1 MRKLDEAIERQQAIQ
16 RKRTIAWVLF
26 GVLAPVSLLFWL
38 EVVFALGHLPE
49 IGILQLLAELLLALI
64 ASYTAVQAYQSGM
77 QYNKLIADTSRLL
90 DDETE

>member
-1 MRKLDEAIERQQAIQ
+1 MRKLDDAIERQQAIQ

-64 ASYTAVQAYQSGM
+64 ASFTAVQAYQSGM
-77 QYNKLIADTSRLL
+77 QYNKLIAATSRLL
-90 DDETE
+90 DHEAE

>member
-1 MRKLDEAIERQQAIQ
+1 MLDDAIERQQAIQ
-16 RKRTIAWVLF
+16 RKRTVAWILF

-64 ASYTAVQAYQSGM
+64 ASFTAVQAYQSGM

-90 DDETE
+90 DDQTE

>member
-1 MRKLDEAIERQQAIQ
+1 MRTLDEAIERQQAIQ
-16 RKRTIAWVLF
+16 RKRTIAWIMF

-64 ASYTAVQAYQSGM
+64 ASFTAVQAYQSGM

-90 DDETE
+90 DDEAE

>member
-1 MRKLDEAIERQQAIQ
+1 MRKLDDAIERQQAIQ
-16 RKRTIAWVLF
+16 RKRTIAWILF

-64 ASYTAVQAYQSGM
+64 ASFTAVQAYQSGM
-77 QYNKLIADTSRLL
+77 RYNKSIADTSRLL
-90 DDETE
+90 DDEAE

>member
-16 RKRTIAWVLF
+16 RKRTIAWILF

-64 ASYTAVQAYQSGM
+64 ASFTAVQAYQSGT
-77 QYNKLIADTSRLL
+77 QYNKSIADTSRLL

>member
-64 ASYTAVQAYQSGM
+64 ASYAAMQAYQSGM

>member
-64 ASYTAVQAYQSGM
+64 ASYAAMQAYQSGM

-90 DDETE
+90 DDEAE

>member
-1 MRKLDEAIERQQAIQ
+1 MRKLDEAIERQQSIQ
-16 RKRTIAWVLF
+16 RKRTIAWILF

-49 IGILQLLAELLLALI
+49 IGILQLLAESLLALI
-64 ASYTAVQAYQSGM
+64 ASYTATQAYQSGM

-90 DDETE
+90 DDEAE

>member
-1 MRKLDEAIERQQAIQ
+1 MRKLDEAIERQQVIQ
-16 RKRTIAWVLF
+16 RKRTIAWILF
-26 GVLAPVSLLFWL
+26 GVLTPVSLLFWL

-64 ASYTAVQAYQSGM
+64 ASFTAVQAYHSGM
-77 QYNKLIADTSRLL
+77 QYNKSIADTSRLL

>member
-1 MRKLDEAIERQQAIQ
+1 MRKLDDAIERQQAIQ
-16 RKRTIAWVLF
+16 RKRTIAWILF

-38 EVVFALGHLPE
+38 EVVFALGHLPD

-64 ASYTAVQAYQSGM
+64 ATFTAVQAYQSGM
-77 QYNKLIADTSRLL
+77 QHNKLIADTSRLL

>member
-1 MRKLDEAIERQQAIQ
+1 MRKLDDAIERQQAIQ
-16 RKRTIAWVLF
+16 RKRTIAWILF

-49 IGILQLLAELLLALI
+49 IGILQLLAESLLALI

-90 DDETE
+90 DDEAE

>member
-1 MRKLDEAIERQQAIQ
+1 MRKLDEALERQQAIQ
-16 RKRTIAWVLF
+16 RKRTIAWIMF

-64 ASYTAVQAYQSGM
+64 ASFTAVQAYQSGM
-77 QYNKLIADTSRLL
+77 RYNKSIADTSRLL

>member
-1 MRKLDEAIERQQAIQ
+1 MRKLDEAIEHQQAIQ
-16 RKRTIAWVLF
+16 RKRTVAWILF

-49 IGILQLLAELLLALI
+49 IGILQLLAEFLLALI
-64 ASYTAVQAYQSGM
+64 ASFTAVQTYQSGM

-90 DDETE
+90 HDQTE

>member
-16 RKRTIAWVLF
+16 RKRTIAWIMF

-64 ASYTAVQAYQSGM
+64 ASFTAVQAYQSGM
-77 QYNKLIADTSRLL
+77 RYNKSIADTSRLL

>member
-1 MRKLDEAIERQQAIQ
+1 MRTLDEAIERQQAIQ
-16 RKRTIAWVLF
+16 RKRTIAWIMF

-64 ASYTAVQAYQSGM
+64 ASFTAVQAYQSGM

>member
-1 MRKLDEAIERQQAIQ
+1 MRTLDEAIERQQAIQ

-64 ASYTAVQAYQSGM
+64 ASYAAMQAYQSGM

>member
-16 RKRTIAWVLF
+16 RKRTIAWILF

-64 ASYTAVQAYQSGM
+64 ASFTAVQAYQSGM
-77 QYNKLIADTSRLL
+77 RYNKSIADTSRLL

>member
-1 MRKLDEAIERQQAIQ
+1 MRKLDEAIEHQQAIQ
-16 RKRTIAWVLF
+16 RKRTVAWILF

-64 ASYTAVQAYQSGM
+64 ASFTAVQAYQSGM

-90 DDETE
+90 HDQTE

>member
-1 MRKLDEAIERQQAIQ
+1 MRKLDEAIVRQQAIQ
-16 RKRTIAWVLF
+16 RKRTIAWILF

-64 ASYTAVQAYQSGM
+64 ASFTAVQAYQSGM

-90 DDETE
+90 DDEAE

>member
-1 MRKLDEAIERQQAIQ
+1 MRKLDDALERQQAIQ
-16 RKRTIAWVLF
+16 RKRTIAWILF
-26 GVLAPVSLLFWL
+26 AVLAPVSLLFWL

-64 ASYTAVQAYQSGM
+64 ASFTAVQAYQSGM

-90 DDETE
+90 DDEAE

>member
-16 RKRTIAWVLF
+16 RKRTIAWILF

-64 ASYTAVQAYQSGM
+64 ASFTAVQAYQSGM

-90 DDETE
+90 DDEAE

>member
-16 RKRTIAWVLF
+16 RKRTIAWILF

-38 EVVFALGHLPE
+38 EVVFALRHFPE

-64 ASYTAVQAYQSGM
+64 ASFAAVQAYQSGM
-77 QYNKLIADTSRLL
+77 QYNKSIADTSRLL

>member
-1 MRKLDEAIERQQAIQ
+1 MRKLDDAIERQQAIQ
-16 RKRTIAWVLF
+16 RKRTIAWILF

-38 EVVFALGHLPE
+38 EVVFALGHLPD

-64 ASYTAVQAYQSGM
+64 ATFTAVHAYQSGM
-77 QYNKLIADTSRLL
+77 QHNKLIADTSRLL

>member
-1 MRKLDEAIERQQAIQ
+1 MRKLDDAIERQQAIQ

-90 DDETE
+90 DDEAE

>member
-1 MRKLDEAIERQQAIQ
+1 MRKLDDAIERQQAIQ
-16 RKRTIAWVLF
+16 RKRTIAWILF

-64 ASYTAVQAYQSGM
+64 ASFTAVQAYQSGM
-77 QYNKLIADTSRLL
+77 QYNKLIADISRLL
-90 DDETE
+90 DVQTK

>member
-16 RKRTIAWVLF
+16 RKRTIAWILF

-49 IGILQLLAELLLALI
+49 IGVLQLLAELLLALI
-64 ASYTAVQAYQSGM
+64 ASFTAVQAYQSGM

>member
-38 EVVFALGHLPE
+38 EVVFALAHLPE

-64 ASYTAVQAYQSGM
+64 ASYAAMQAYQSGM

-90 DDETE
+90 DDEAE

>member
-1 MRKLDEAIERQQAIQ
+1 MRKLDEAIEHQQAIQ
-16 RKRTIAWVLF
+16 RKRTVAWILF

-64 ASYTAVQAYQSGM
+64 ASFTAVQAYQSGM

-90 DDETE
+90 DVQTE